1 MAKLGDSFKQDS
13 TFIFF
18 DLYREGHPCLPSSPQ
33 AEIIGIGL
41 YLVVG
46 QGLTWA
52 NYLLLKSV
60 KSKSKM
66 SKKSSSI
73 FFPNA

>member
-41 YLVVG
+41 AHPESEEANGNIVVG
-46 QGLTWA
+46 I
-52 NYLLLKSV
+52 LLLGRGSHGQTT
-60 KSKSKM
+60 
-66 SKKSSSI
+66 SS
-73 FFPNA
+73 